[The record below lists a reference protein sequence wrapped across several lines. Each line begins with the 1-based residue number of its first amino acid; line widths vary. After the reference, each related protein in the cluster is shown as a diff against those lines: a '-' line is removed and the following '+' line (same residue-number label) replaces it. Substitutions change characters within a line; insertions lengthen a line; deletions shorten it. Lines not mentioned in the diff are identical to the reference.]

1 MALEDV
7 YQRNLHHRTHRAGWL
22 RAAVLGAND
31 GLVSTASLMIGV
43 TAAKAGGADAQTFLI
58 TAGAA
63 TRHPP
68 PYVVLKGAP
77 GARVLAL
84 GAERVRPSG
93 NSVLVFDQVER
104 RRRGAC

>member
-1 MALEDV
+1 MKNSRPLPALWV
-7 YQRNLHHRTHRAGWL
+7 RSNGPVKGR
-22 RAAVLGAND
+22 VFF
-31 GLVSTASLMIGV
+31 
-43 TAAKAGGADAQTFLI
+43 FLI
-58 TAGAA
+58 SAA

-84 GAERVRPSG
+84 GAERVRQYG

-104 RRRGAC
+104 RRRGACAEPDGKPAEECARARARRAARGAGP